1 MIEPLTLIRWCL
13 FEDSRC
19 DQDQM
24 WQEKEVWHNGISFL
38 RALPLRMLLLG
49 QMWSGPHDEILSPP
63 QFRLLK
69 SLRCRSW
76 RQGDSATMSATP
88 FLQLDNHMGH
98 QFLSEHICY
107 HTSEHWVPFVVP
119 NGKRAWD
126 VPACRKH
133 IQEPVSHVLKFKSFG
148 EVVDRISSVL
158 HHLSANG
165 EYYSNCRQN
174 SQTAENETRKEAWCC
189 CLGRHT
195 EDTGDHGWACQL
207 RPSVCWGSCLQ
218 SEDWKS
224 SAIFPVPSVAGQ
236 TQRKKM
242 FLNSLTTI
250 WRCL

>member
-63 QFRLLK
+63 QFKLLK

-76 RQGDSATMSATP
+76 RHGDSATMSATL

-148 EVVDRISSVL
+148 EDVDRISRVL
-158 HHLSANG
+158 HRLSAYG
-165 EYYSNCRQN
+165 GCYSSWCGMQKPRRGRKHGVAVLDDIQK
-174 SQTAENETRKEAWCC
+174 TRETMDE
-189 CLGRHT
+189 LVV
-195 EDTGDHGWACQL
+195 
-207 RPSVCWGSCLQ
+207 SVSFRLYSVGGSCLA
-218 SEDWKS
+218 SEYWMS
-224 SAIFPVPSVAGQ
+224 FAIFPGPSVVD
-236 TQRKKM
+236 
-242 FLNSLTTI
+242 N
-250 WRCL
+250 